1 VSTLLLYNTL
11 IALLGLIAAPFALV
25 ACLVLPHWRRGL
37 AARLGLG
44 WPRLAGRGALWA
56 HGASVGEV
64 EGIAPLVRRWREAYP
79 GAPIV
84 VSALTATG
92 CDAARRLIPE
102 AEVLTF
108 PLDLPLLASS
118 VVRRLRP
125 RLFLFSENELWP
137 NAISALHRS
146 GVPIVQ
152 VSGRLSP
159 RAARTLARVPRLS
172 SAVLSRVTRFC
183 VQGDEHRARLEGLGV
198 PASQIVVT
206 GSLKGDDRVPA
217 VPPFLPILE
226 SDGRPVVVG
235 ASTHEGEEE
244 IVLDAQRVLRERGLR
259 PLLLLAPR
267 HPERFAAVAG
277 LLARRGERFVRRS
290 ELPSAV
296 AEAAARLSGC
306 DVLLLDTLGELA
318 GCYPVAAVAFVG
330 GTLVP
335 IGGHNVL
342 EAARCGTPIVLGPH
356 VDSIAALA
364 MRLEATGAAIVVKQ
378 KTATALAAALA
389 EQLEPERAA
398 HARRAGLAVAAS
410 EGGGLGRTWSA
421 IEVVLGREPAGARES
436 APAARDAVAE
446 ELR

>member
-11 IALLGLIAAPFALV
+11 IALLGLIAAPLALV
-25 ACLVLPHWRRGL
+25 ACLALPHWRRGL
-37 AARLGLG
+37 AARLGFG
-44 WPRLAGRGALWA
+44 WPRLAGRDALWA
-56 HGASVGEV
+56 HAASVGEV

-79 GAPIV
+79 SAPIV

-102 AEVLTF
+102 ADVLTF

-159 RAARTLARVPRLS
+159 RAARMLARVPRLTA
-172 SAVLSRVTRFC
+172 AVLSRVTRFC
-183 VQGDEHRARLEGLGV
+183 VQADEHRARLESLGV

-217 VPPFLPILE
+217 VPPFLPALE
-226 SDGRPVVVG
+226 SDGRPLIVA
-235 ASTHEGEEE
+235 ASTHDGEEE
-244 IVLDAQRVLRERGLR
+244 VVLDALRALREGGLR

-267 HPERFAAVAG
+267 HPERFATVAA
-277 LLARRGERFVRRS
+277 LLARRGERFARRS
-290 ELPSAV
+290 ELPGAC
-296 AEAAARLSGC
+296 AEAAGRLAGG

-318 GCYPVAAVAFVG
+318 GCYPIAAAAFVG

-356 VDSIAALA
+356 LDTIATLA
-364 MRLEATGAAIVVKQ
+364 RRLEAAGAAIVVEQ
-378 KTATALAAALA
+378 NSAAALAAAFLA
-389 EQLEPERAA
+389 QLEPEQAARA
-398 HARRAGLAVAAS
+398 RSAGLAVAAS
-410 EGGGLGRTWSA
+410 EAGGLGRTWSA
-421 IEVVLGREPAGARES
+421 IEAVLGRELLGSRES
-436 APAARDAVAE
+436 AAAPRDAVAE
-446 ELR
+446 ELS